1 MKRISKLLSV
11 VLVLALLL
19 PLVSAAPQPPTANL
33 QRSGELADGV
43 YTLQSVADGKM
54 LNTFNMEYTAGGYAY
69 TDSAVDEAGE
79 HMLLKVNADGSY
91 RIFPQSEDGKY
102 AFHAESLGE
111 HPRLCKS

>member
-19 PLVSAAPQPPTANL
+19 PLVSAAPQSPTANL

-43 YTLQSVADGKM
+43 YTLQSVADGKT

-69 TDSAVDEAGE
+69 TDSIGSTEYKCFTA
-79 HMLLKVNADGSY
+79 ADGY
-91 RIFPQSEDGKY
+91 RIGRYKGKICRRKERY
-102 AFHAESLGE
+102 CTGKV
-111 HPRLCKS
+111 CCYG